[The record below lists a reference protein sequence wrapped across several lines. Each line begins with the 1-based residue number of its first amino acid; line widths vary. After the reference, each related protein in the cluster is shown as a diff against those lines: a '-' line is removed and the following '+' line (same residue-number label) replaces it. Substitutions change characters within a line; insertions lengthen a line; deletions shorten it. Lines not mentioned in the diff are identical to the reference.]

1 MARFIAAMVFVV
13 SVFVAQAAFA
23 KEHDDHENNGHEN
36 NGHENNGHHESVPEL
51 SRAGAAAGL
60 IVVGGAVA
68 IVLGRRR
75 ARKS

>member
-13 SVFVAQAAFA
+13 SVFVAQGAFA
-23 KEHDDHENNGHEN
+23 KEHDDHPN